1 MTPPLRTAR
10 MAARSVLLDSTA
22 GAPRLNRTNMCAGWV
37 LSNFLKLT
45 QVAALIVS
53 AATTSCGGDSN
64 PEAGSTSVTLAPAPG
79 GDRVLFIGNSLTEG
93 NDLPLMVEA
102 LARAGGRPLAVEAV
116 TYGGAALE
124 DHWSRGTQD
133 RIASGFR
140 F

>member
-64 PEAGSTSVTLAPAPG
+64 PEAGSTSVTLA
-79 GDRVLFIGNSLTEG
+79 
-93 NDLPLMVEA
+93 
-102 LARAGGRPLAVEAV
+102 RAGGRPLAVEAV

-140 F
+140 FVVLQQGPS